1 MITKP
6 GPDGL
11 LSRFNKAAKSLLGA
25 TAVGM
30 MLLGGSASH
39 ASSLPPP
46 DIAPST
52 QPDDS
57 VNYEYIGN
65 RTIRLTGTINTKT
78 AIEVI
83 EKMLELSRK
92 DPKADIELRI
102 NSGGGEVNAG
112 FAIYDVMKSLPND
125 VRTVCEGNAQSM
137 AAFLL
142 SAGTQGK
149 RFAYPNCEIMY
160 HQPSWGET
168 GQITDMQITTA
179 QGNVSK
185 DRMIK
190 LLSRDSGWPE
200 RVIRDLL
207 ERNFYPTTQEAKEM
221 GFIDHLIEDPN
232 PDPLPAPKTQLPD
245 NFCANRGRLHMELCR
260 PAP

>member
-1 MITKP
+1 MTTKP
-6 GPDGL
+6 SPDGL
-11 LSRFNKAAKSLLGA
+11 LSRFNKAAKSFLGA
-25 TAVGM
+25 TAIGM
-30 MLLGGSASH
+30 ILLGGSVSH
-39 ASSLPPP
+39 ASPPSPP
-46 DIAPST
+46 DTTTSA

-57 VNYEYIGN
+57 VNYEYLGN

-83 EKMLELSRK
+83 EKLLELSRK

-102 NSGGGEVNAG
+102 NSGGGEVSAG

-142 SAGTQGK
+142 SAGTPGK
-149 RFAYPNCEIMY
+149 RFAYPSCEIMY

-185 DRMIK
+185 ERMIK
-190 LLSRDSGWPE
+190 ILAKDSGWSPK
-200 RVIRDLL
+200 VIRDLL

-221 GFIDHLIEDPN
+221 GFIDHLIEDPA
-232 PDPLPAPKTQLPD
+232 PDPAPAPKTQLPA
-245 NFCANRGRLHMELCR
+245 NFCANPGRQHMELCR
-260 PAP
+260 PSL